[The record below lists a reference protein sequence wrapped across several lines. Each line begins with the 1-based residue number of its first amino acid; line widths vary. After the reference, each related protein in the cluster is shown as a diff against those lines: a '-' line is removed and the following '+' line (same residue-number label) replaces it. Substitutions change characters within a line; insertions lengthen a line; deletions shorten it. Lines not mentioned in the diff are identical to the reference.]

1 VPGRAHVETLGGGG
15 PSRGEAAASLF
26 RERRRFVATLV
37 APAALILLVFQVVPI
52 LMGVDASLRRF
63 SLTDEEHPFVGFRNF
78 ARILSDGQ
86 FLGVVLPNTFGF
98 MIASVTGGVVLGLA
112 IAMLLN
118 RPFPGRIVVRT
129 LIVFPLMVAPVVA
142 SIMIAWIF
150 NDQFGIA
157 NVIVTALGFPPVA
170 WLVKPWLGLG
180 IVVLTDIWLQ
190 TPFYVLII
198 LAALE
203 TLPRE
208 PFEAARVD
216 GANAWQ
222 VFRNVTLPLLRP
234 VLLVAI
240 VIRSIDAFRVFDT
253 VWTITKGEPGRATEV
268 FSIYA
273 YKEAFVFLNLDRGAA
288 AALVGAAIIMVVGV
302 VLYWGLRRV
311 TEVSR

>member
-1 VPGRAHVETLGGGG
+1 ML
-15 PSRGEAAASLF
+15 
-26 RERRRFVATLV
+26 
-37 APAALILLVFQVVPI
+37 
-52 LMGVDASLRRF
+52 
-63 SLTDEEHPFVGFRNF
+63 
-78 ARILSDGQ
+78 
-86 FLGVVLPNTFGF
+86 
-98 MIASVTGGVVLGLA
+98 ASVAGGVVLGLA
-112 IAMLLN
+112 IAMLLKQ
-118 RPFPGRIVVRT
+118 PFPGRTVVRT
-129 LIVFPLMVAPVVA
+129 LFVFPLMVAPVVA

-170 WLVKPWLGLG
+170 WLVTPWPGLS
-180 IVVLTDIWLQ
+180 IVVLTDVWLQ

-222 VFRNVTLPLLRP
+222 IFRNVTLPLLRP

-253 VWTITKGEPGRATEV
+253 VWTITRASRAGPPGLQHLRV
-268 FSIYA
+268 Q
-273 YKEAFVFLNLDRGAA
+273 G
-288 AALVGAAIIMVVGV
+288 
-302 VLYWGLRRV
+302 GLRLPEPRPRGGRLADRRGDHHHGGGRTV
-311 TEVSR
+311 LGSGGSRVSR